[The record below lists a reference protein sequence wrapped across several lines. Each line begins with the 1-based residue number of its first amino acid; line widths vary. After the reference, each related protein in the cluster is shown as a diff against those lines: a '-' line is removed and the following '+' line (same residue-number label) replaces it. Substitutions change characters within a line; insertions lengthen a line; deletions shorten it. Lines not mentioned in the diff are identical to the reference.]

1 MYMDIS
7 FDYNICF
14 REKLYATK
22 LKTDYNPIAD
32 AVINQCPNL
41 SDQIYD
47 PFSSRL
53 SGTDILRILCDEQ
66 CEEQKKSGRN
76 NITIPSTRNNK

>member
-1 MYMDIS
+1 MYIP
-7 FDYNICF
+7 FDYDICF

-22 LKTDYNPIAD
+22 LKTEYNPIAD

-47 PFSSRL
+47 PLASRL
-53 SGTDILRILCDEQ
+53 SGSDILRILCDEQ
-66 CEEQKKSGRN
+66 CEEEKKSGRN
-76 NITIPSTRNNK
+76 DTIIAQHKA

>member
-1 MYMDIS
+1 MHMYIS
-7 FDYNICF
+7 FDYNLCF

-22 LKTDYNPIAD
+22 LKTEYNPIAD

-47 PFSSRL
+47 PSASRL

-66 CEEQKKSGRN
+66 CEEQKKSGRDN
-76 NITIPSTRNNK
+76 TLRPHPMDNK

>member
-1 MYMDIS
+1 MYIP
-7 FDYNICF
+7 FDYDICF

-22 LKTDYNPIAD
+22 LKTEYNPIAD

-47 PFSSRL
+47 PLARRL
-53 SGTDILRILCDEQ
+53 SGSDILRILCDEQ
-66 CEEQKKSGRN
+66 CEEEKKSGMN
-76 NITIPSTRNNK
+76 NTTIA

>member
-1 MYMDIS
+1 MYRS
-7 FDYNICF
+7 FDYYICF

-22 LKTDYNPIAD
+22 LKTDYNPISD

-47 PFSSRL
+47 PFASRL
-53 SGTDILRILCDEQ
+53 SGSDILRILCDEQ
-66 CEEQKKSGRN
+66 CEKQKKSGRIN
-76 NITIPSTRNNK
+76 TTIPTTNHNK